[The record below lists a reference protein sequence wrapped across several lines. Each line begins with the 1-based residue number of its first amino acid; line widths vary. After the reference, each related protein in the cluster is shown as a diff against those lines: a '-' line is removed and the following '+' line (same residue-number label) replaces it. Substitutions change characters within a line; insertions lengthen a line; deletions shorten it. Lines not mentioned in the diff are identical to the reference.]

1 MGTKGRMETADLRK
15 QVAERLLAD
24 PTGFGFFQA
33 IRLLERANPQQA
45 PVGEHADP
53 SEEVV
58 RFSVPPS
65 LAFPASEI
73 QALEAQDDGPAK
85 MAVNF
90 LGLTGPQGVLP
101 YHYTQLV
108 ADRLREKDPTMRD
121 FFDLFHHRMISLF
134 YRAWEKYR
142 FPVAYERSQ
151 NDRLTQ
157 HLGELIGL
165 GFDRPDEQRWVRR
178 ETLLYYAGLVASRQ
192 RSALALQEMLQD
204 YFKVPVEVQQF
215 IGAWYPLGEEVQC
228 FLDDNPPPGTA
239 ALGEGTP
246 VGDEM
251 WDQQARVRLRV
262 GPLTRKQYDDFLPRG
277 KAYKALREM
286 THFFGGDG
294 VDFELQLV
302 LARDEVPSAELGA
315 DPGEGLPLAWGT
327 WLRTRPLDRDP
338 DDTILAL

>member
-1 MGTKGRMETADLRK
+1 METADLK
-15 QVAERLLAD
+15 KEVAERLMAD

-33 IRLLERANPQQA
+33 IRLLERANPQQS
-45 PVGEHADP
+45 PIGEYADP
-53 SEEVV
+53 ADEVV
-58 RFSVPPS
+58 RFSVPPTI
-65 LAFPASEI
+65 AFPASEI
-73 QALEAQDDGPAK
+73 QSLTEQDEGPVK

-101 YHYTQLV
+101 YHYTQMV

-142 FPVAYERSQ
+142 FPVAFERNQ

-157 HLGELIGL
+157 HIGELIGL

-178 ETLLYYAGLVASRQ
+178 ETLLFYAGLVASRQ
-192 RSALALQEMLQD
+192 RSALALQEMLEHH
-204 YFKVPVEVQQF
+204 FKVPVEVQQF
-215 IGAWYPLGEEVQC
+215 IGAWYPLGEEVQL

-246 VGDEM
+246 IGDEM
-251 WDQQARVRLRV
+251 WDQQARVRLRL
-262 GPLTRKQYDDFLPRG
+262 GPLTRTQYEDFLPRG
-277 KAYKALREM
+277 KAYKVIREM

-302 LARDEVPSAELGA
+302 LSRNDVPAPELGS
-315 DPGEGLPLAWGT
+315 DSSEGLPLAWGT
-327 WLRTRPLDRDP
+327 WLRTGTLDRDP

>member
-1 MGTKGRMETADLRK
+1 MGAEGRMETADLGK
-15 QVAERLLAD
+15 EVADRLAAD
-24 PTGFGFFQA
+24 PTSFGFFQA
-33 IRLLERANPQQA
+33 IRLLERANPEKA
-45 PVGEHADP
+45 PVGEYADP
-53 SEEVV
+53 ADEVV

-73 QALEAQDDGPAK
+73 QSLESQADGPAR

-90 LGLTGPQGVLP
+90 FGLTGPQGVLP

-142 FPVAYERSQ
+142 FPVSFERNQ
-151 NDRLTQ
+151 QDRLTR
-157 HLGELIGL
+157 HIGELIGL

-192 RSALALQEMLQD
+192 RSALALQEMLED

-228 FLDDNPPPGTA
+228 FLDDTPPVGVA
-239 ALGEGTP
+239 GLGEGTP
-246 VGDEM
+246 IGDEM

-262 GPLTRKQYDDFLPRG
+262 GPLTRPQYEDFLPRG

-294 VDFELQLV
+294 FDFELQLV
-302 LARDEVPSAELGA
+302 LARDEVPRTELGSE
-315 DPGEGLPLAWGT
+315 PGEGLPLAWGT
-327 WLRTRPLDRDP
+327 WLRTGPLDRDP

>member
-1 MGTKGRMETADLRK
+1 MEAADIERLE
-15 QVAERLLAD
+15 VAERLLAD
-24 PTGFGFFQA
+24 PTSYGFFQA
-33 IRLLERANPQQA
+33 IRLLERAHPEMA
-45 PVGEHADP
+45 PVGEYADP
-53 SEEVV
+53 ADEVV

-65 LAFPASEI
+65 IAFPASEI
-73 QALEAQDDGPAK
+73 QSLEEQDDGPAR

-142 FPVAYERSQ
+142 FPVAFERNQ
-151 NDRLTQ
+151 QDRLTR

-165 GFDRPDEQRWVRR
+165 GFDKPDEKRWVRR
-178 ETLLYYAGLVASRQ
+178 ETLLYYASLVMSRQ
-192 RSALALQEMLQD
+192 RSSLALQEMLED

-215 IGAWYPLGEEVQC
+215 VGAWYPLGEEVQC
-228 FLDDNPPPGTA
+228 FLDDTPPPGTA
-239 ALGEGTP
+239 ALGMGTP

-251 WDQQARVRLRV
+251 WDQQARVRLRL
-262 GPLTRKQYDDFLPRG
+262 GPLTRKQYEDFLPRG
-277 KAYKALREM
+277 NAFKTLREM

-294 VDFELQLV
+294 FDFELQLV
-302 LARDEVPSAELGA
+302 LDRHDVPAATLGA
-315 DPGEGLPLAWGT
+315 EPGQGLPLAWGSVLHT
-327 WLRTRPLDRDP
+327 GPLDRDP

>member
-1 MGTKGRMETADLRK
+1 METADLK
-15 QVAERLLAD
+15 KDVTERLLAD
-24 PTGFGFFQA
+24 PTSFGFFQA
-33 IRLLERANPQQA
+33 IRLLERANPEMA
-45 PVGEHADP
+45 PVGEYADP
-53 SEEVV
+53 ADEVV

-65 LAFPASEI
+65 IAFPASEI
-73 QALEAQDDGPAK
+73 QSLEMQEDGPAK

-142 FPVAYERSQ
+142 FPVTFERNQ

-157 HLGELIGL
+157 HIGELIGL
-165 GFDRPDEQRWVRR
+165 GFDQPDEQRWVRR
-178 ETLLYYAGLVASRQ
+178 ETLLYYASQVASRQ
-192 RSALALQEMLQD
+192 RSALSLQEMLQD
-204 YFKVPVEVQQF
+204 YFSVPVEVQQF

-228 FLDDNPPPGTA
+228 FLDDTPPPGTA

-246 VGDEM
+246 IGDEM
-251 WDQQARVRLRV
+251 WDQQARVRLRL
-262 GPLTRKQYDDFLPRG
+262 GPLNRKQYEDFLPRG
-277 KAYKALREM
+277 NAYKALREM

-302 LARDEVPSAELGA
+302 LSRDAVPVPELGS
-315 DPGEGLPLAWGT
+315 DSSDGLPLAWGT
-327 WLRTRPLDRDP
+327 WLTTGTLDRDP